1 MLIQRTLLT
10 VGFVIAFPAVA
21 VFVATAMFFGGLRAI
36 WCDKQ

>member
-1 MLIQRTLLT
+1 MLIQRTLVT
-10 VGFVIAFPAVA
+10 VGFVIAFPVIA